1 MSIVSEIEEKNPVG
15 GPSKKNPKPKI
26 HEETW
31 QIQAKKEKIDA
42 VCLLSSV
49 APDELNSRDVLL
61 LYKGQI
67 KVESLFSLLKEPFLT
82 STIFLELPQRIEAL
96 MTLLHFSALMHGIL
110 QVISREKLKNLF
122 EPPRF
127 GPENRPLI
135 RPKSNTMLNILEI
148 YDVITDDGEFT
159 IQSKQDKFKKK
170 LNLILYLVDFG

>member
-1 MSIVSEIEEKNPVG
+1 
-15 GPSKKNPKPKI
+15 
-26 HEETW
+26 
-31 QIQAKKEKIDA
+31 
-42 VCLLSSV
+42 
-49 APDELNSRDVLL
+49 
-61 LYKGQI
+61 
-67 KVESLFSLLKEPFLT
+67 
-82 STIFLELPQRIEAL
+82 
-96 MTLLHFSALMHGIL
+96 MHGIL